1 MHMDAKDNLLPFRDP
16 QDVPA
21 AAACPRCG
29 REVYAADG
37 HCGYCERFG
46 P

>member
-1 MHMDAKDNLLPFRDP
+1 MEEKGNLLPFRDP

-21 AAACPRCG
+21 VKFCCRCG
-29 REVYAADG
+29 REIYAPDG
-37 HCGYCERFG
+37 ECGYCERFW